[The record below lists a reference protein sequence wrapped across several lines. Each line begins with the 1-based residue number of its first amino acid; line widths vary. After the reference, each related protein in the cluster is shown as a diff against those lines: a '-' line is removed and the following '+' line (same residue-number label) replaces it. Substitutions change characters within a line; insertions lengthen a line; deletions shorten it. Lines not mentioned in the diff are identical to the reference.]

1 MRLDLALRRRM
12 TIGCSVGMAIYCL
25 AVVAIYP
32 AFEHS
37 TSLDDFVRS
46 DRAAAALFGLNGPLS
61 TSAGWLNGNIY
72 ANFFPLVMLLLTIG
86 YGASAIAG
94 QDEAGTLGLV
104 ATLPL
109 RRTTIV
115 ADKLA
120 AMVVQAVALAVVVG
134 GCVVAGRAFHLSIG
148 LGSVAALSA
157 SVLLLGVDFGM
168 LAMAVGAATGRR
180 GVALGVASGVAGAS
194 FLLSALAPVASWL
207 RPFRGLSLFYWSVGH
222 DQLTSGVR
230 PLDLTVL
237 VVVGAAVAVWAAAAF
252 NRSDLH

>member
-1 MRLDLALRRRM
+1 M

-86 YGASAIAG
+86 YGASTIAG

-109 RRTTIV
+109 RRTRIV
-115 ADKLA
+115 VDKVV
-120 AMVVQAVALAVVVG
+120 AMVVQAIALAVVVAA
-134 GCVVAGRAFHLSIG
+134 CVEVGRAFHLSIG
-148 LGSVAALSA
+148 LGSVFAISV

-194 FLLSALAPVASWL
+194 FLLSALAPVAGWL
-207 RPFRGLSLFYWSVGH
+207 RPFRILSLFYWSVGH
-222 DQLTSGVR
+222 DQLTAGVR
-230 PLDLTVL
+230 PIDL
-237 VVVGAAVAVWAAAAF
+237 VVLIAAGIAAAVCAAAAF
-252 NRSDLH
+252 TRSDLH